1 MLAPGSDNEL
11 QSGQSLTESIPA
23 RCCISCLHEDAM
35 PQKEPRTIA
44 CPGSTKQLLPVLMS
58 ENRGRW
64 PNPTAALGSLPALP
78 GTRLGIPRVQGQGL
92 CDADVLQE
100 CTTPVLGLPSGIR
113 ERRASLPVLRT
124 RNITV
129 PVFSSRPFFFP
140 ARDPRETQKDLII
153 QAQRSPRN
161 QGFSQRLLVPN

>member
-1 MLAPGSDNEL
+1 MLAPGSYIEQ
-11 QSGQSLTESIPA
+11 QSGQCLTESIPV
-23 RCCISCLHEDAM
+23 RCCISCLHENATS
-35 PQKEPRTIA
+35 PKEPRTIA

-58 ENRGRW
+58 ENRW
-64 PNPTAALGSLPALP
+64 LNPTVTLDSLPALL
-78 GTRLGIPRVQGQGL
+78 GTRLGIPRDQGQGL
-92 CDADVLQE
+92 CDADVLQM

-113 ERRASLPVLRT
+113 ERCASLPILCT

-129 PVFSSRPFFFP
+129 PAFSSRPFFFP
-140 ARDPRETQKDLII
+140 AQDPCETQKDLII